1 MSNDKSAA
9 TWHGVTPEQ
18 IAEYAAKD
26 ALTPNQR
33 GFAERLGQL
42 DITKPLPSPSP
53 EEAALMVQQFEED
66 YPAFAAWR
74 RISGYPQPG
83 TETTGEHIQ
92 HKLADDLY
100 QDFVSPK
107 DDPGHH
113 HALPELTDAQVDR
126 LYEAISH
133 RGPKRDWTPTPG
145 EIGLAMGIIVFII
158 VLFLFIVFA
167 YPGW

>member
-18 IAEYAAKD
+18 IAEYAEKD
-26 ALTPNQR
+26 AR
-33 GFAERLGQL
+33 
-42 DITKPLPSPSP
+42 SW
-53 EEAALMVQQFEED
+53 EAAQKSMAEALRATPEQVQELADSCRALF
-66 YPAFAAWR
+66 
-74 RISGYPQPG
+74 QP
-83 TETTGEHIQ
+83 ETTGEHIQ

>member
-1 MSNDKSAA
+1 MSNN
-9 TWHGVTPEQ
+9 T
-18 IAEYAAKD
+18 
-26 ALTPNQR
+26 
-33 GFAERLGQL
+33 
-42 DITKPLPSPSP
+42 LPSHVRVRETGKVGEVEELMHDGRYLVRFP
-53 EEAALMVQQFEED
+53 EDEGTPAPTYGVYDRAALM
-66 YPAFAAWR
+66 
-74 RISGYPQPG
+74 SGW

-107 DDPGHH
+107 DVPEHH
-113 HALPELTDAQVDR
+113 HALPELSDAQVDR
-126 LYEAISH
+126 LYEELSH